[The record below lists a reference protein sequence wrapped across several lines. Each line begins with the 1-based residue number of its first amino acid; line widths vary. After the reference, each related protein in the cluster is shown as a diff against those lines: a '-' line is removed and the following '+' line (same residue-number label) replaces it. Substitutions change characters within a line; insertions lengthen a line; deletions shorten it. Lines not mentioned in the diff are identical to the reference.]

1 MMSMRKEEE
10 AHRPKDDVREGKDM
24 AKSGTKHPGSARR
37 PQVNPKTD
45 KLKAK
50 APPSQLPTNTN
61 SSHIPPH
68 QTTRELQQITQPV
81 PYDAVNSPPAAE
93 ALTSQPP
100 AETPQAATPE
110 AATDPEA
117 IAASSGE
124 RALEYVTPRTGLG
137 NKYLRVKPHES
148 TISTVRV
155 EEPAESV
162 NARDLDK
169 GAKSH
174 LKRVGEFLFG
184 SPISTENA
192 SQERIGK
199 VKALALLSSDA
210 LSSVAYGT
218 EASLAIL
225 VTAGLGLGM
234 INLWIGLSIIAL
246 LAIVAFSYR
255 QTIMHYP
262 TGGGS
267 YIVAKGHLGE
277 TAGLVAAAALLLD
290 YVLTVSV
297 SISAGVD
304 ALVSSFGFLAPYTVL
319 IGVIFI
325 GLIVVV
331 NLRGVRESGSIFA
344 VPTYLFVGS
353 YLLTLVVGIVKV
365 ALSPGGFFNAVPETL
380 PAHNAFPINDHLGI
394 FLILTAFAS
403 GCSAMTG
410 TEAIADGVPV
420 FQGSNPKEQ
429 SKNAATTL
437 IIMATL
443 LGVMYG
449 GTTYLAWR
457 FGMTPNSIGV
467 PTVLSMIAQT
477 IWGMHGFGYLFYILF
492 QFATTLI
499 LTLAA
504 NTSFSDFPR
513 LSSILARDDF
523 MPHFFGLR
531 GGRLAFNVGISV
543 LGVLSGLL
551 LWVFNGKT
559 EALINLYAL
568 GVFTAFTLSQS
579 GMVQRF
585 RREQEPGWVH
595 GAIIS
600 GIGAF
605 VTGVVTLVIVISKTP
620 RGAWVVLILVPLFV
634 LMFKGIHRHYQN
646 VKTIVSDM
654 EVRRPGQIRHLI
666 VVPFATL
673 DNLAMRGLAYA
684 RAITPHVIAVHVT
697 LEGDDASKVQD
708 QWNEM
713 IKKKFLRGGPIIDE
727 EDMGDE
733 TPEHR
738 ESLTRGPQLV
748 IIDSPYRV
756 LERPL
761 IQYIDRLRH
770 DHANDLITVVL
781 PEFVPNHFW
790 ERLLHN
796 QTAFRLKLSLLGRS
810 GVVTS
815 NVPYRFMP
823 ATNGKEPAP
832 HGEGSS
838 PTGLEPP
845 EVVADELAR
854 AHQS

>member
-1 MMSMRKEEE
+1 
-10 AHRPKDDVREGKDM
+10 M
-24 AKSGTKHPGSARR
+24 AKAGTKHPGAKR
-37 PQVNPKTD
+37 PQVNPKPD

-50 APPSQLPTNTN
+50 APLSQPPSNTN
-61 SSHIPPH
+61 SPHIPPH
-68 QTTRELQQITQPV
+68 QATNGQNHPALPSTTGALSTRSQDQAFVVEYQQPGALATTT
-81 PYDAVNSPPAAE
+81 DAES
-93 ALTSQPP
+93 
-100 AETPQAATPE
+100 
-110 AATDPEA
+110 

-124 RALEYVTPRTGLG
+124 RDLEFVKPRTGFG
-137 NKYLRVKPHES
+137 NKYVRRRPPES
-148 TISTVRV
+148 IISTFTV
-155 EEPAESV
+155 EEPPPNLSATE
-162 NARDLDK
+162 LEGGTK
-169 GAKSH
+169 PIF
-174 LKRVGEFLFG
+174 KRAGEFLFG

-192 SQERIGK
+192 HNERIGK

-255 QTIMHYP
+255 QTIMRYP

-277 TAGLVAAAALLLD
+277 TAGLIAAAALLLD

-304 ALVSSFGFLAPYTVL
+304 ALVSSFGILAPYTVL
-319 IGVIFI
+319 LGIIFI
-325 GLIVVV
+325 ALIVMV

-353 YLLTLVVGIVKV
+353 YLLTIVVGLVKV
-365 ALSPGGFFNAVPETL
+365 ASSSHGLFNALPETA
-380 PAHNAFPINDHLGI
+380 PAHNAFPVNDHLGF

-420 FQGSNPKEQ
+420 FAGKNPREQ

-443 LGVMYG
+443 LGIMYG

-457 FGMTPNSIGV
+457 FGVTPNSLGV
-467 PTVLSMIAQT
+467 PTVLSMIAQA

-499 LTLAA
+499 LILAA

-531 GGRLAFNVGISV
+531 GGRLAFNVGILV
-543 LGVLSGLL
+543 LGVLSGGL
-551 LWVFNGKT
+551 LWVFHGKT
-559 EALINLYAL
+559 DALINLYAL

-585 RREQEPGWVH
+585 RSEKEPGWIH

-600 GIGAF
+600 GVGAF
-605 VTGVVTLVIVISKTP
+605 VTGIVTLVIIISKTP

-634 LMFKGIHRHYQN
+634 LMFKGIHKHYQN
-646 VKTIVSDM
+646 VKHIVAEMD
-654 EVRRPGQIRHLI
+654 VRRPSQIRHLI

-673 DNLAMRGLAYA
+673 DQLAMRGLAYA

-697 LEGDDASKVQD
+697 LEGDDASKVRE
-708 QWNEM
+708 QWNEL
-713 IKKKFLRGGPIIDE
+713 IKNKKFLRGGPIIDE
-727 EDMGDE
+727 EDMDDE

-738 ESLTRGPQLV
+738 ESLSRGPELV

-761 IQYIDRLRH
+761 IKYIDKLEEAH
-770 DHANDLITVVL
+770 PNDLITVVL

-790 ERLLHN
+790 ERVLHN
-796 QTAFRLKLSLLGRS
+796 QTAFRLKLALLGHSR
-810 GVVTS
+810 VVTS
-815 NVPYRFMP
+815 NVPYRFKAAAKGRAP
-823 ATNGKEPAP
+823 ASQA
-832 HGEGSS
+832 EGTS
-838 PTGLEPP
+838 PSGLEPP
-845 EVVADELAR
+845 DVVADEIAR
-854 AHQS
+854 AH